1 MPLLSVSFTYEM
13 ETDEEEERRPEAEVC
28 DGGRKRLMCGMV
40 REFSIVNLVKTQV
53 DRQLSCEEEGR
64 DNQEQKAARGT
75 RGNPLITFLAG
86 RECGEVDKVGG

>member
-40 REFSIVNLVKTQV
+40 REFSIMNLVKT
-53 DRQLSCEEEGR
+53 
-64 DNQEQKAARGT
+64 
-75 RGNPLITFLAG
+75 
-86 RECGEVDKVGG
+86 